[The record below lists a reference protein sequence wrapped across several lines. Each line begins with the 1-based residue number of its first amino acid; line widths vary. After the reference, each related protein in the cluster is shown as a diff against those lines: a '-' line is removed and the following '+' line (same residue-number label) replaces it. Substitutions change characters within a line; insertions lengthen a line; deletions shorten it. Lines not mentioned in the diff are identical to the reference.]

1 MNLIETPDRAV
12 AAPYP
17 PGPVSVLVG
26 FRIHN
31 ISDMRKTLLA
41 ASLLFGVCAASAAE
55 APVYAWSNLFDGY
68 TTAGDQSQDIA
79 IATDGSVYW
88 HNVGGST
95 EATRDITYAG
105 EVLFQGAPYN
115 AGTSYSSNLCILKTA
130 ADGTLLW
137 DLHSTTADFASGAG
151 GVATTADGG
160 VVFTAKLR
168 HTDGMLDEAI
178 ELVDGTGAS
187 HLYAWNVDKRYYRL
201 MVGRLDASG
210 ALQWVKFIDP
220 STDPTPAATTDFISD
235 GADLTA
241 PVVDGNGNIFVAGS
255 FRTPMTISGPD
266 GEVILTPGNVSEW
279 DGKTSNAAG
288 SMYVVK
294 YSAAGS
300 YMASLQDEGE
310 ATQSKILGL
319 FADGDRLYIQ
329 GTVTGGETRMK
340 IAGMEFTPE
349 GTFTPVVACVDAD
362 FNGKWVN
369 ALKGETVD
377 GKYGYQNTAINV
389 VGGTLWL
396 CGMFNGEISDPAD
409 ASHLFASQTGKV
421 REGFLLRLNAA
432 NGRWIKGVN
441 SRDSY
446 GDAGVAGTGLTG
458 YLAAIQNPDHS
469 DKVYVYGYVMNNT
482 VGVFLRT
489 YDADE
494 LTSNPNEAW
503 QLASNL
509 GTPSAI
515 ACAYEGSEEQPR
527 LYFTARGNKAFTLGD
542 VTTEVTSGWAVLMA
556 CYDLPADDFST
567 GVDSIVTPAD
577 SEDGQTEYY
586 TLSGVRLNA
595 APTTAGIYI
604 SRCGAE
610 SRKFVVR

>member
-1 MNLIETPDRAV
+1 MK
-12 AAPYP
+12 
-17 PGPVSVLVG
+17 
-26 FRIHN
+26 
-31 ISDMRKTLLA
+31 KTLLA
-41 ASLLFGVCAASAAE
+41 ASLLLGVCAASAAE

-79 IATDGSVYW
+79 IASDGSVYW

-95 EATRDITYAG
+95 EAARDITYAG
-105 EVLFQGAPYN
+105 EVLFEGAPYN
-115 AGTSYSSNLCILKTA
+115 AGTSYSSNLCILKTD

-168 HTDGMLDEAI
+168 HTDGMLDEDI

-187 HLYAWNVDKRYYRL
+187 HTYAWSVEKRYYRL
-201 MVGRLDASG
+201 MVGCLDASG
-210 ALQWVKFIDP
+210 ALQWVEFIEP
-220 STDPTPAATTDFISD
+220 STAPAPAATNDFTSD
-235 GADLTA
+235 GADVTA
-241 PVVDGNGNIFVAGS
+241 PVVDADGNIFVAGS
-255 FRTPMTISGPD
+255 FRTPMTVGGD
-266 GEVILTPGNVSEW
+266 VTLTPGNVSEW
-279 DGKTSNAAG
+279 DGNTSNASG
-288 SMYVVK
+288 SMYVLK
-294 YSAAGS
+294 YSAAGA

-310 ATQSKILGL
+310 ATQSKLL
-319 FADGDRLYIQ
+319 SLYADGDRLYMQ
-329 GTVTGGETRMK
+329 GTVLGGEAKMK

-349 GTFTPVVACVDAD
+349 GSFTPVVACVDTD
-362 FNGKWVN
+362 FNGKWVK
-369 ALKGETVD
+369 AFKGETVD
-377 GKYGYQNTAINV
+377 GKYGYQNTALNV

-409 ASHLFASQTGKV
+409 TSLSFKSETGNI
-421 REGFLLRLNAA
+421 REGFLLKLNSAD
-432 NGRWIKGVN
+432 GSWVKGVN

-446 GDAGVAGTGLTG
+446 GNAGVAGTGLTG
-458 YLAAIQNPDHS
+458 YLAAIQNPDHA

-494 LTSNPNEAW
+494 LTSNPDDAW

-509 GTPSAI
+509 GTPTAI
-515 ACAYEGSEEQPR
+515 ACAYEGAEEQPR

-542 VTTEVTSGWAVLMA
+542 VTTEAPSGWAVLMA

-567 GVDSIVTPAD
+567 AVDAIEAV
-577 SEDGQTEYY
+577 SESDNVATEYY

-595 APTTAGIYI
+595 APTAPGIYV

-610 SRKFVVR
+610 SRKFVVK